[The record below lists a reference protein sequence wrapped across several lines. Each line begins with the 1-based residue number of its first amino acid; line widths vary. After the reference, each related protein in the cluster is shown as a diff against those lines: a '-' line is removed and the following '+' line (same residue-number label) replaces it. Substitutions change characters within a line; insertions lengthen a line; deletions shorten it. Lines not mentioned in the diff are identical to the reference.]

1 MGGWVAPAASA
12 RVGGGP
18 VPPSAGPFAAA
29 AAERSSQGGALCAQH
44 LQFFF
49 FEEPIHDAETA
60 LGKAASQ
67 RAPCEAVAV
76 TGALHA
82 APSAEGANAPKV
94 MYMYN
99 LSMKGRR
106 IVRIDYRSNRFIVYF
121 VQLLERHIS
130 YAARYLH
137 TAHPGQGMGAQG
149 RLEPPHP
156 LNTTRTSVE
165 HVLHPGSPCKPPWR
179 SAGRERG
186 NLHPFALSHEHRQE
200 RSCTGSH
207 PQATSECISEA

>member
-1 MGGWVAPAASA
+1 MLSPAHQPGLPLAEHKCTAWSRRQCA
-12 RVGGGP
+12 TQCAQRWRGP
-18 VPPSAGPFAAA
+18 VEASRCTWANFIHTEKMGTAGKGQMLTRF
-29 AAERSSQGGALCAQH
+29 
-44 LQFFF
+44 
-49 FEEPIHDAETA
+49 DA
-60 LGKAASQ
+60 S
-67 RAPCEAVAV
+67 
-76 TGALHA
+76 
-82 APSAEGANAPKV
+82 
-94 MYMYN
+94 
-99 LSMKGRR
+99 
-106 IVRIDYRSNRFIVYF
+106 RFIVYF
-121 VQLLERHIS
+121 VHIIERHIS